1 MSWPNKDQIRQG
13 VLDML
18 QVNMGLKEGEKLQVV
33 TDLLTP
39 LQWSSLEGAELM
51 LASERSMLA
60 KMVAEIASESYPRC
74 KVEFY
79 LYPATGQ
86 HGAEPG
92 EEVAKRMAQAEVV
105 IAITTYSLSHT
116 DAREQACQAGARVAS
131 MPTFEP
137 QMFYPGGPMAADYQ
151 QVAKDTKAIA
161 ELLTTAQKAVVRSRE
176 GTDLSF
182 SLAGQPGQVDGGI
195 YTTQGAWGNLPA
207 GEAYIVPLE
216 GTAEGRVVV
225 PKDGG
230 VDITE
235 EMTFIFQDGWVR
247 EIRGGGKG
255 GDKFRRLMQFDSD
268 ADEHRLRRNLAELGV
283 GTNPNAKSPINLLE
297 AEKIKGTVHVA
308 VGDNAHMGGQVS
320 CDLHEDFVLPQPDLI
335 LDDKLV
341 IEAGQWVFKEKAQ
354 T

>member
-1 MSWPNKDQIRQG
+1 MGWPQKDQIRQG

-18 QVNMGLKEGEKLQVV
+18 QVNMGLKGGEMLLVV

-39 LQWSSLEGAELM
+39 LQWINLENEKLIA
-51 LASERSMLA
+51 ASERSLLA
-60 KMVAEIASESYPRC
+60 KIVAEIASESYPQCR
-74 KVEFY
+74 VEFY
-79 LYPATGQ
+79 PYPATGQ

-92 EEVAKRMAQAEVV
+92 EEIARRMAQADVV

-116 DAREQACQAGARVAS
+116 DTREKACQAGARVAS
-131 MPTFEP
+131 MPMFEP

-151 QVAKDTKAIA
+151 QVAEDSRAIA
-161 ELLTTAQKAVVRSRE
+161 ELLTVAQKAVIRSRE

-182 SLAGQPGQVDGGI
+182 SLAGRPGGVDGGI
-195 YTTQGAWGNLPA
+195 YTVKGAWGNLPA
-207 GEAYIVPLE
+207 GEAYIAPVE

-235 EMTFIFQDGWVR
+235 EMTLIFQSGWVR

-255 GDKFRRLMQFDSD
+255 GDKLRQLMQFDSD
-268 ADEHRLRRNLAELGV
+268 AEEHRLRRNLAELGI
-283 GTNPNAKSPINLLE
+283 GTNPNAKSPTNVLE

-308 VGDNAHMGGQVS
+308 VGDSSHMGGQIS
-320 CDLHEDFVLPQPDLI
+320 CDLHEDFILPQPDLI
-335 LDDKLV
+335 LDGKLV
-341 IEAGQWVFKEKAQ
+341 IEAGRWVFK
-354 T
+354 

>member
-1 MSWPNKDQIRQG
+1 MGWPQKDQIRQG

-18 QVNMGLKEGEKLQVV
+18 QVNMGLKGGEMLLVV

-39 LQWSSLEGAELM
+39 LQWINLENEKLIA
-51 LASERSMLA
+51 ASERSLLA
-60 KMVAEIASESYPRC
+60 KIVAEIASESYPQCR
-74 KVEFY
+74 VEFY
-79 LYPATGQ
+79 PYLATGQ

-92 EEVAKRMAQAEVV
+92 EEIARRMAQADVV

-116 DAREQACQAGARVAS
+116 DTREKACQAGARVAS
-131 MPTFEP
+131 MPMFEP

-151 QVAKDTKAIA
+151 QVAEDSRAIA
-161 ELLTTAQKAVVRSRE
+161 ELLTVAQKAVIRSRE

-182 SLAGQPGQVDGGI
+182 SLAGRPGGVDGGI
-195 YTTQGAWGNLPA
+195 YTVKGAWGNLPA
-207 GEAYIVPLE
+207 GEAYIAPVE

-235 EMTFIFQDGWVR
+235 EMTLIFQSGWVR

-255 GDKFRRLMQFDSD
+255 GDKLRQLMQFDSD
-268 ADEHRLRRNLAELGV
+268 AEEHRLRRNLAELGI
-283 GTNPNAKSPINLLE
+283 GTNPNAKSPTNVLE

-308 VGDNAHMGGQVS
+308 VGDSAHMGGQIS
-320 CDLHEDFVLPQPDLI
+320 CDLHEDFILPQPDLI
-335 LDDKLV
+335 LDGKLV
-341 IEAGQWVFKEKAQ
+341 IEAGRWVFK
-354 T
+354 

>member
-1 MSWPNKDQIRQG
+1 MWPKKEQIRQG

-18 QVNMGLKEGEKLQVV
+18 QVNMGLKDGEKLLVV
-33 TDLLTP
+33 TDLLIP
-39 LQWSSLEGAELM
+39 LQWNSLEGEELM

-92 EEVAKRMAQAEVV
+92 EEAARKMAQADVV
-105 IAITTYSLSHT
+105 IAITSYSLSHT
-116 DAREQACQAGARVAS
+116 DAREQACQAGARLAS

-151 QVAKDTKAIA
+151 QVAKDTRVIA

-176 GTDLSF
+176 GTELSF
-182 SLAGQPGQVDGGI
+182 SLAGRPGQVDDGI

-207 GEAYIVPLE
+207 GEAYIVPVE
-216 GTAEGRVVV
+216 GTAKGRVVV
-225 PKDGG
+225 PKGG
-230 VDITE
+230 SVDITE
-235 EMTFIFQDGWVR
+235 EMTFIFEGGWLR
-247 EIRGGGKG
+247 EILGGGRGG
-255 GDKFRRLMQFDSD
+255 DRLRQLMQFDSD
-268 ADEHRLRRNLAELGV
+268 AEEHRLRRNLAELGV

-297 AEKIKGTVHVA
+297 AEKIRGTVHVA
-308 VGDNAHMGGQVS
+308 VGDNAHMGGQIS

-335 LDDKLV
+335 LDGKLV
-341 IEAGQWVFKEKAQ
+341 IEAGQWVFK
-354 T
+354 

>member
-1 MSWPNKDQIRQG
+1 MSWPQKDQIRQG

-18 QVNMGLKEGEKLQVV
+18 QVNMGLKKGEKLLVV

-39 LQWSSLEGAELM
+39 LQWSSLEGTRLM

-60 KMVAEIASESYPRC
+60 KMVAEIANESYPRC

-92 EEVAKRMAQAEVV
+92 EEVTRKMTQADVV

-116 DAREQACQAGARVAS
+116 DAREHASQAGARIAS
-131 MPTFEP
+131 MPMFEP
-137 QMFYPGGPMAADYQ
+137 QMFYPGGPMAVDYQ
-151 QVAKDTKAIA
+151 QVAKDTKVIA
-161 ELLTTAQKAVVRSRE
+161 ELLTTAQKAVIRSRE

-182 SLAGQPGQVDGGI
+182 SLAGRPGQVDGGI
-195 YTTQGAWGNLPA
+195 YTSKGAWGNLPG
-207 GEAYIVPLE
+207 GEAFIVPLE
-216 GTAEGRVVV
+216 GTAQGQVVV

-235 EMTFIFQDGWVR
+235 EMTFVFQAGWVR
-247 EIRGGGKG
+247 EIRGGGKE
-255 GDKFRRLMQFDSD
+255 GDKLRQLMQFDSD
-268 ADEHRLRRNLAELGV
+268 AEEHRLRRNLAELGI
-283 GTNPNAKSPINLLE
+283 GTNPNAKSPVNVLE

-308 VGDNAHMGGQVS
+308 VGDNAHMGGQIS
-320 CDLHEDFVLPQPDLI
+320 CDLHEDFVLPRPDLI

-341 IEAGQWVFKEKAQ
+341 IEAGQWVFG
-354 T
+354 

>member
-1 MSWPNKDQIRQG
+1 MGWPQKDQIRQG

-18 QVNMGLKEGEKLQVV
+18 QVNMGLKGGEMLLVV

-39 LQWSSLEGAELM
+39 LQWINLENEKLIA
-51 LASERSMLA
+51 ASERSLLA
-60 KMVAEIASESYPRC
+60 KIVAEIASESYPQCR
-74 KVEFY
+74 VEFY
-79 LYPATGQ
+79 PYLATGQ

-92 EEVAKRMAQAEVV
+92 EEIARRMAQADVV

-116 DAREQACQAGARVAS
+116 DTREKACQAGARVAS
-131 MPTFEP
+131 MPMFEP

-151 QVAKDTKAIA
+151 QVAEDSRAIA
-161 ELLTTAQKAVVRSRE
+161 ELLTVAQKAVIRSRE

-182 SLAGQPGQVDGGI
+182 SLAGRPGGVDGGI
-195 YTTQGAWGNLPA
+195 YTVKGAWGNLPA
-207 GEAYIVPLE
+207 GEAYIAPVE

-235 EMTFIFQDGWVR
+235 EMTLIFQSGWVR

-255 GDKFRRLMQFDSD
+255 GDKLRQLMQFDSD
-268 ADEHRLRRNLAELGV
+268 AEEHRLRRNLAELGI
-283 GTNPNAKSPINLLE
+283 GTNPNAKSPTNVLE

-308 VGDNAHMGGQVS
+308 VGDSAHMGGQIS
-320 CDLHEDFVLPQPDLI
+320 CDLHEDFILPQPDLT
-335 LDDKLV
+335 LDGKLV
-341 IEAGQWVFKEKAQ
+341 IEAGRWVFK
-354 T
+354 

>member
-1 MSWPNKDQIRQG
+1 MWPKKEKIRQG

-18 QVNMGLKEGEKLQVV
+18 QANMGLKESEKLLVV

-39 LQWSSLEGAELM
+39 LQWSSLERADLM

-60 KMVAEIASESYPRC
+60 KMVAEIASESYPQYR
-74 KVEFY
+74 VEFY

-86 HGAEPG
+86 HGTEPG
-92 EEVAKRMAQAEVV
+92 EEVARKMTQADVV
-105 IAITTYSLSHT
+105 IAITTYSLSNT
-116 DAREQACQAGARVAS
+116 DARQQACQAGSRVAS
-131 MPTFEP
+131 MPMFEP
-137 QMFYPGGPMAADYQ
+137 QMFYPGGPMAMDYQ
-151 QVAKDTKAIA
+151 QVAKDTRVIA

-182 SLAGQPGQVDGGI
+182 SLAGRPGQVDDGI
-195 YTTQGAWGNLPA
+195 YTTKGAFGNLPA
-207 GEAYIVPLE
+207 GEAYIAPVE
-216 GTAEGRVVV
+216 GTAQGRVVV
-225 PKDGG
+225 PKGGG

-235 EMTFIFQDGWVR
+235 EMTLIFQGGWVR

-268 ADEHRLRRNLAELGV
+268 AEEHRLRRNLAELGV
-283 GTNPNAKSPINLLE
+283 GTNPNAKSPLNLLE

-335 LDDKLV
+335 LDDKLI
-341 IEAGQWVFKEKAQ
+341 IEAGQWVFK
-354 T
+354 

>member
-1 MSWPNKDQIRQG
+1 MGWPQKDQIRQG

-18 QVNMGLKEGEKLQVV
+18 QVNMGLKGGEKLLVV

-39 LQWSSLEGAELM
+39 LQWSNLESEKLIV
-51 LASERSMLA
+51 ASERSLLA
-60 KMVAEIASESYPRC
+60 KIVAEIASESYPQC

-92 EEVAKRMAQAEVV
+92 EEVARKMRQADVV

-116 DAREQACQAGARVAS
+116 NTREKACQAGARVAS
-131 MPTFEP
+131 MPMFEP

-151 QVAKDTKAIA
+151 QVAEDARAIA
-161 ELLTTAQKAVVRSRE
+161 ELLTVAQKAVIRSRE

-182 SLAGQPGQVDGGI
+182 SLAGRSGGVDGGI
-195 YTTQGAWGNLPA
+195 YTVKGAWGNLPA
-207 GEAYIVPLE
+207 GEAYIAPVE

-225 PKDGG
+225 PKGG
-230 VDITE
+230 SVDITE
-235 EMTFIFQDGWVR
+235 EMTLIFQSGWVR

-255 GDKFRRLMQFDSD
+255 GGKLRQLMQFDSD
-268 ADEHRLRRNLAELGV
+268 AEEHRLRRNLAELGI
-283 GTNPNAKSPINLLE
+283 GTNPNAKSPTNVLE

-308 VGDNAHMGGQVS
+308 VGDSAHMGGQIS
-320 CDLHEDFVLPQPDLI
+320 CDLHEDFMLPQPELI
-335 LDDKLV
+335 LDGKLV
-341 IEAGQWVFKEKAQ
+341 IEAGRWVFK
-354 T
+354 

>member
-1 MSWPNKDQIRQG
+1 MGWPQKDKIRQG

-18 QVNMGLKEGEKLQVV
+18 QINMGLKEGEKLLVV

-39 LQWSSLEGAELM
+39 LQWSSLEGVELM

-60 KMVAEIASESYPRC
+60 KMVAEIASESYPQCRA
-74 KVEFY
+74 EFY
-79 LYPATGQ
+79 LYPAIGR

-92 EEVAKRMAQAEVV
+92 EEVAREMRQADVV

-116 DAREQACQAGARVAS
+116 DARQQACQAGARVAS
-131 MPTFEP
+131 MPMFEP
-137 QMFYPGGPMAADYQ
+137 QMFYPGGPMAVDYQ
-151 QVAKDTKAIA
+151 QVAEDTKAIA
-161 ELLTTAQKAVVRSRE
+161 ELLTAAQKAVIRSRE

-182 SLAGQPGQVDGGI
+182 SLAGRPGQVDDGI
-195 YTTQGAWGNLPA
+195 YTTKGAFGNLPG
-207 GEAYIVPLE
+207 GEAYAVPME

-235 EMTFIFQDGWVR
+235 EMTLIFQAGWVQ

-255 GDKFRRLMQFDSD
+255 GDKLRQLMQLDSD
-268 ADEHRLRRNLAELGV
+268 AEEHRLRRNLAELGI

-297 AEKIKGTVHVA
+297 AEKIKGTVHIA
-308 VGDNAHMGGQVS
+308 VGDNAHMGGQIS

-341 IEAGQWVFKEKAQ
+341 IEAGQWVFK
-354 T
+354 

>member
-1 MSWPNKDQIRQG
+1 MGWPNKDQIRQG

-18 QVNMGLKEGEKLQVV
+18 QVNMGLQEGEKLLVV

-39 LQWSSLEGAELM
+39 LQWNSLEGTRLM

-86 HGAEPG
+86 DGAEPG
-92 EEVAKRMAQAEVV
+92 EEMTRKMTQADVA

-116 DAREQACQAGARVAS
+116 DARQQACQAGARIAS
-131 MPTFEP
+131 MPSFEP
-137 QMFYPGGPMAADYQ
+137 QMFYPEGPMAVDYQ
-151 QVAKDTKAIA
+151 QVAKDTKVIA
-161 ELLTTAQKAVVRSRE
+161 ELLTTAQKAIVRSRE
-176 GTDLSF
+176 GTNLSF
-182 SLAGQPGQVDGGI
+182 SLAGRPGQADDGI
-195 YTTQGAWGNLPA
+195 YTTKGAWGNLPG
-207 GEAYIVPLE
+207 GEAYSVPVE
-216 GTAEGRVVV
+216 GTAQGRVVV
-225 PKDGG
+225 PKGG
-230 VDITE
+230 SVDITE
-235 EMTFIFQDGWVR
+235 EMTLIFQGGWVR

-255 GDKFRRLMQFDSD
+255 GDRLRQLMQFDSD

-308 VGDNAHMGGQVS
+308 VGDNAHMGGQIS

-341 IEAGQWVFKEKAQ
+341 IEAGQWVFK
-354 T
+354 

>member
-1 MSWPNKDQIRQG
+1 MNWPKKEQIRQG

-18 QVNMGLKEGEKLQVV
+18 QVNMGLKEGEKLLVV

-39 LQWSSLEGAELM
+39 LQWSSLEGEELM

-60 KMVAEIASESYPRC
+60 RMVAEIARESYPQCR
-74 KVEFY
+74 VELY
-79 LYPATGQ
+79 IYPAIGQ

-92 EEVAKRMAQAEVV
+92 EEVATKMAQTDVV

-116 DAREQACQAGARVAS
+116 DARQQACQAGARVAS

-137 QMFYPGGPMAADYQ
+137 QMFYPGGPMAVDYK
-151 QVAKDTKAIA
+151 QVAQDTKIIA
-161 ELLTTAQKAVVRSRE
+161 HLLTTARKAIVRSRE
-176 GTDLSF
+176 GTNLSF
-182 SLAGQPGQVDGGI
+182 SLAGRPGQVDDGV
-195 YTTQGAWGNLPA
+195 YTTKGVWGNLPG
-207 GEAYIVPLE
+207 GEAYIVPVE
-216 GTAEGRVVV
+216 GTAEGQVVV
-225 PKDGG
+225 PKGGG

-235 EMTFIFQDGWVR
+235 EMTFIFQGGWVR

-268 ADEHRLRRNLAELGV
+268 AEQHRLRRNLAELGI
-283 GTNPNAKSPINLLE
+283 GTNPNAKSPLNLLE
-297 AEKIKGTVHVA
+297 AEKIKGTVHIA
-308 VGDNAHMGGQVS
+308 VGDNAHMGGQIS

-341 IEAGQWVFKEKAQ
+341 IEAGQWIFK
-354 T
+354 

>member
-1 MSWPNKDQIRQG
+1 VISMSWPNKDQIRQG

-18 QVNMGLKEGEKLQVV
+18 QVNMGLKESEKILVV

-39 LQWSSLEGAELM
+39 LQWSSLEDTRLM

-137 QMFYPGGPMAADYQ
+137 QMFYPGGPMAAD
-151 QVAKDTKAIA
+151 TKAIA
-161 ELLTTAQKAVVRSRE
+161 ELLTTAQKAVVRSQE

-308 VGDNAHMGGQVS
+308 VGDNAHMGGQIS

>member
-1 MSWPNKDQIRQG
+1 MGWPKKEQIRQG

-18 QVNMGLKEGEKLQVV
+18 QVNMGLKEGEKLLVV

-39 LQWSSLEGAELM
+39 LQWSSLEGEELM

-60 KMVAEIASESYPRC
+60 RMVAEIASESHPQCR
-74 KVEFY
+74 VE
-79 LYPATGQ
+79 LHIYPAIGQ

-92 EEVAKRMAQAEVV
+92 EEVATKMAQTDVV

-116 DAREQACQAGARVAS
+116 DARQQACQAGARVAS

-137 QMFYPGGPMAADYQ
+137 QMFYPGGPMAVDYK
-151 QVAKDTKAIA
+151 QVAQDTKIIA
-161 ELLTTAQKAVVRSRE
+161 QLLTTARKAIVRSRE
-176 GTDLSF
+176 GTNLSF
-182 SLAGQPGQVDGGI
+182 SLAGRPGQVDDGV
-195 YTTQGAWGNLPA
+195 YTTKGVWGNLPG
-207 GEAYIVPLE
+207 GEAYIVPVE
-216 GTAEGRVVV
+216 GTAEGQVVV
-225 PKDGG
+225 PKGGG

-235 EMTFIFQDGWVR
+235 EMTFIFQGGWVR

-268 ADEHRLRRNLAELGV
+268 AEQHRLRRNLAELGI
-283 GTNPNAKSPINLLE
+283 GTNPNAKSPLNLLE
-297 AEKIKGTVHVA
+297 AEKIKGTVHIA
-308 VGDNAHMGGQVS
+308 VGDNAHMGGQIS

-341 IEAGQWVFKEKAQ
+341 IEAGQWLFK
-354 T
+354 

>member
-1 MSWPNKDQIRQG
+1 MSWPQKDQIRQG

-18 QVNMGLKEGEKLQVV
+18 KVNMGLKEGEKLLVV

-39 LQWSSLEGAELM
+39 LQWSSLEDRELM

-60 KMVAEIASESYPRC
+60 KMVAEMASKSYPQC

-92 EEVAKRMAQAEVV
+92 EEVAKKMAQADVV

-116 DAREQACQAGARVAS
+116 DARQQASQAGARLAS

-151 QVAKDTKAIA
+151 QVAKDTKMIA
-161 ELLTTAQKAVVRSRE
+161 ELLTATQKALLRSQE
-176 GTDLSF
+176 GTELSF
-182 SLAGQPGQVDGGI
+182 GLAGRPGQVDDGI
-195 YTTQGAWGNLPA
+195 YTTKGAWGNLPG
-207 GEAYIVPLE
+207 GEAFIVPAE
-216 GTAEGRVVV
+216 GTAEGQVVV
-225 PKDGG
+225 PKGGG

-235 EMTFIFQDGWVR
+235 EMTLIFQGGWVR

-255 GDKFRRLMQFDSD
+255 GDKFRKLMQFDSD
-268 ADEHRLRRNLAELGV
+268 AEEHRLRRNLAELGI

-308 VGDNAHMGGQVS
+308 VGDNAHMGGQIS
-320 CDLHEDFVLPQPDLI
+320 CDLHEDFVLPQPDLV

-341 IEAGQWVFKEKAQ
+341 IEAGRWVFK
-354 T
+354 

>member
-1 MSWPNKDQIRQG
+1 MWPKKEQIRQG

-18 QVNMGLKEGEKLQVV
+18 QVNMGLKDGEKLLVV
-33 TDLLTP
+33 TDLLIP
-39 LQWSSLEGAELM
+39 LQWSSLEGEELM

-92 EEVAKRMAQAEVV
+92 EEVAKKMAQADVV
-105 IAITTYSLSHT
+105 IAITNYSLSHT
-116 DAREQACQAGARVAS
+116 DAREQACQAGARLAS

-151 QVAKDTKAIA
+151 QVAKDTRVIA

-176 GTDLSF
+176 GTELSF
-182 SLAGQPGQVDGGI
+182 SLAGRPGQADGGI

-216 GTAEGRVVV
+216 GTAEGLVVV
-225 PKDGG
+225 PKGG
-230 VDITE
+230 SVDITE
-235 EMTFIFQDGWVR
+235 EMTFIFEGGWLR
-247 EIRGGGKG
+247 EIRGGGRG
-255 GDKFRRLMQFDSD
+255 GHKLRQLMQFDSD
-268 ADEHRLRRNLAELGV
+268 AEEYRLRRNLAELGI
-283 GTNPNAKSPINLLE
+283 GTNPNAKSPLNLLE

-308 VGDNAHMGGQVS
+308 VGDNAHMGGQIS
-320 CDLHEDFVLPQPDLI
+320 CDLHEDFVLSRPDLI
-335 LDDKLV
+335 LDDKPV
-341 IEAGQWVFKEKAQ
+341 IEAGQWVFE
-354 T
+354 

>member
-1 MSWPNKDQIRQG
+1 MSWPKKEQIRQG

-18 QVNMGLKEGEKLQVV
+18 QVNMGLKEGEKLLVV

-39 LQWSSLEGAELM
+39 LQWSNLEGAELM

-60 KMVAEIASESYPRC
+60 KMVAEMASESYPQYS
-74 KVEFY
+74 VEFY

-92 EEVAKRMAQAEVV
+92 EEVARKMAQADVV

-116 DAREQACQAGARVAS
+116 DAREHASQAGARVAS
-131 MPTFEP
+131 MPMFEP
-137 QMFYPGGPMAADYQ
+137 QMFYPGGPMAVDYQ

-161 ELLTTAQKAVVRSRE
+161 ELLTKAQKAVVRSGE
-176 GTDLSF
+176 GTELSF
-182 SLAGQPGQVDGGI
+182 SLAGRPGQVDDGI
-195 YTTQGAWGNLPA
+195 YTTKGAWGNLPG
-207 GEAYIVPLE
+207 GEAFIVPME
-216 GTAEGRVVV
+216 GTAQGPVVV
-225 PKDGG
+225 PKGG
-230 VDITE
+230 STDITE
-235 EMTFIFQDGWVR
+235 EMTLIFQGGWVR

-255 GDKFRRLMQFDSD
+255 GDRLRQLMQFDSD
-268 ADEHRLRRNLAELGV
+268 AEEHRLRRNLAELGI
-283 GTNPNAKSPINLLE
+283 GTNPNAKSPVNLLE

-308 VGDNAHMGGQVS
+308 VGDNAHMGGQIS

-341 IEAGQWVFKEKAQ
+341 IEAGRWVF
-354 T
+354 

>member
-1 MSWPNKDQIRQG
+1 MGWPPKEQIRQG

-18 QVNMGLKEGEKLQVV
+18 QVNIGLKEGEKLLVV

-60 KMVAEIASESYPRC
+60 KMVAEIASESYPQCRT
-74 KVEFY
+74 ELY
-79 LYPATGQ
+79 LYLATGQ

-92 EEVAKRMAQAEVV
+92 EEVAKKMAQADVV

-116 DAREQACQAGARVAS
+116 DARQQACQAGARVAS
-131 MPTFEP
+131 MPMFEP
-137 QMFYPGGPMAADYQ
+137 QMFYPGGPMAVDYQ
-151 QVAKDTKAIA
+151 QVARDTKAIA
-161 ELLTTAQKAVVRSRE
+161 ELLTAAQKAVIRSRE

-182 SLAGQPGQVDGGI
+182 SLAGRPGQVDDGI
-195 YTTQGAWGNLPA
+195 YTTKGAFGNLPG
-207 GEAYIVPLE
+207 GEAYTVPVE
-216 GTAEGRVVV
+216 GTAEGQVVV
-225 PKDGG
+225 PKHGG

-235 EMTFIFQDGWVR
+235 EMTFIFQAGWVR

-255 GDKFRRLMQFDSD
+255 GDKLRQLMQLDSD
-268 ADEHRLRRNLAELGV
+268 AEKHRLRRNLAELGI
-283 GTNPNAKSPINLLE
+283 GTNPNAKSPLNLLE

-308 VGDNAHMGGQVS
+308 VGDNAHMGGQIS

-335 LDDKLV
+335 LDGRVV
-341 IEAGQWVFKEKAQ
+341 IKAGQWVFK
-354 T
+354 

>member
-1 MSWPNKDQIRQG
+1 MGWPQKDQIRQG

-18 QVNMGLKEGEKLQVV
+18 QVNMGLKEGEKLLVV

-60 KMVAEIASESYPRC
+60 KMVAEIASESYPQC
-74 KVEFY
+74 SVEFY

-92 EEVAKRMAQAEVV
+92 EEVARKMAQADVV

-116 DAREQACQAGARVAS
+116 DARQQATQAGARVAS
-131 MPTFEP
+131 MPGFEP
-137 QMFYPGGPMAADYQ
+137 QMFYSGGPMAVDYQ
-151 QVAKDTKAIA
+151 QVARDTKVIA
-161 ELLTTAQKAVVRSRE
+161 ELLTTAQKAVIRSRD

-182 SLAGQPGQVDGGI
+182 SLAGRPGQVDGGI
-195 YTTQGAWGNLPA
+195 YTTKGAWGNLPA
-207 GEAYIVPLE
+207 GEAFIVPVE
-216 GTAEGRVVV
+216 GTAEGQVVV
-225 PKDGG
+225 PKGG
-230 VDITE
+230 STDITE
-235 EMTFIFQDGWVR
+235 EMIFTFQGGWVR

-255 GDKFRRLMQFDSD
+255 GDRLRQLMQFDSD
-268 ADEHRLRRNLAELGV
+268 AEEHRLRRNLAELGV
-283 GTNPNAKSPINLLE
+283 GTNPNARSPVNLLE
-297 AEKIKGTVHVA
+297 AEKIKGTVHIA
-308 VGDNAHMGGQVS
+308 VGDNAHMGGQIS

-341 IEAGQWVFKEKAQ
+341 IEAGRWVFK
-354 T
+354 

>member
-1 MSWPNKDQIRQG
+1 MWPKKEKIRQG

-18 QVNMGLKEGEKLQVV
+18 QANMGLKESEKLLVV

-39 LQWSSLEGAELM
+39 LQWSSLERADLM

-60 KMVAEIASESYPRC
+60 KMVAEIASESYPQYR
-74 KVEFY
+74 VEFY

-86 HGAEPG
+86 HGTEPG
-92 EEVAKRMAQAEVV
+92 EEVARKMTQADVV
-105 IAITTYSLSHT
+105 IAITTYSLSNT
-116 DAREQACQAGARVAS
+116 DARQQACQAGSRVAS
-131 MPTFEP
+131 MPMFEP
-137 QMFYPGGPMAADYQ
+137 QMFYPGGPMAMDYQ
-151 QVAKDTKAIA
+151 QVAKDTRVIA

-182 SLAGQPGQVDGGI
+182 SLAGRPGQVDDGI
-195 YTTQGAWGNLPA
+195 YTTKGAFGNLPA
-207 GEAYIVPLE
+207 GEAYIAPVE
-216 GTAEGRVVV
+216 GTAQGRVVV
-225 PKDGG
+225 PKGGG

-235 EMTFIFQDGWVR
+235 EMTLIFQGGWVR

-268 ADEHRLRRNLAELGV
+268 AEEHRLRRNLAELGV
-283 GTNPNAKSPINLLE
+283 GTNPNAKSPLNLLE

-341 IEAGQWVFKEKAQ
+341 IKAGQWVFK
-354 T
+354 

>member
-1 MSWPNKDQIRQG
+1 MSWPQKDQIRQG

-18 QVNMGLKEGEKLQVV
+18 QVNMGLKEGEKLLVV

-39 LQWSSLEGAELM
+39 LQWSSLEGKKLM

-60 KMVAEIASESYPRC
+60 KMVTEIASESYPQC
-74 KVEFY
+74 KVEFF

-92 EEVAKRMAQAEVV
+92 EEVANKMAQADVA

-116 DAREQACQAGARVAS
+116 DARQHASQAGARIAS
-131 MPTFEP
+131 MPMFEP
-137 QMFYPGGPMAADYQ
+137 QMFYPGGPMAVDYQ

-161 ELLTTAQKAVVRSRE
+161 ELLTKAQKAVIRSRE

-182 SLAGQPGQVDGGI
+182 SLAGRPGQVDAGI
-195 YTTQGAWGNLPA
+195 YTTKGAWGNLPG
-207 GEAYIVPLE
+207 GEAYAVPVE

-225 PKDGG
+225 PKGG
-230 VDITE
+230 SVDVTE
-235 EMTFIFQDGWVR
+235 EMTFIFQGGWVR
-247 EIRGGGKG
+247 EIQGGGKG
-255 GDKFRRLMQFDSD
+255 GDKWRQLMQFDSH
-268 ADEHRLRRNLAELGV
+268 AEEHRCRRNLAELGI
-283 GTNPNAKSPINLLE
+283 GTNPNAKSPVNLLE

-308 VGDNAHMGGQVS
+308 VGDNFHMGGQIS
-320 CDLHEDFVLPQPDLI
+320 CDLHEDFVLPQPDLV

-341 IEAGQWVFKEKAQ
+341 IEAGQWVFKEKA
-354 T
+354 